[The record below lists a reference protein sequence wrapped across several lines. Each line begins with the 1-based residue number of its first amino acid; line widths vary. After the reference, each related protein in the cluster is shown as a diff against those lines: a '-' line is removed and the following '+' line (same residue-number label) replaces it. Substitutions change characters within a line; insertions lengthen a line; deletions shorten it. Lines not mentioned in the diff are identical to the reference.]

1 MTALKHFRIDF
12 VITALVLVVAFLY
25 DSWTGVT
32 LCAILI
38 LVEIVFSFDN
48 AAVNAKYLVRLNE
61 FWQKMFLTVGILIAV
76 FGMRLVFPFAI
87 VTISG
92 GISPMKALDLA
103 LEKGDP
109 SVPGTYGY
117 ILNEAH
123 PAIAAFGGMF
133 LLLLFLDFM
142 FDPEREITWL
152 SWIEKPLQKLGK
164 LDVLSVVIAGLFL
177 LVASE
182 TLVHS
187 TPVHTEVQM
196 RSIVLFSGL
205 LGIVL
210 YLAVNGLS
218 SMMEAREARMDREF
232 EDADAHSS
240 TGHTALLAGKA
251 ALSMFLF
258 LEVLDA
264 TFSFDGVI
272 GAFAIT
278 PDPLIIMMG
287 LGVGALYVRSMTIY
301 LVRQGTLA
309 EYRFLEHGAHWAI
322 GALAVMLILS
332 IKYELGEFVIGGVGI
347 AFILAAWL
355 SSIAANKR
363 DAAAEGADDTIN
375 EDQGARA

>member
-1 MTALKHFRIDF
+1 MQALKHFRIDF

-25 DSWTGVT
+25 DSWTGIW

-48 AAVNAKYLVRLNE
+48 AAVNAKYLVRLND

-76 FGMRLVFPFAI
+76 FGMRLVFPFVI
-87 VTISG
+87 VCVSG
-92 GISPMKALDLA
+92 GISPVEAVRLA

-109 SVPGTYGY
+109 NVQGTYGY

-152 SWIEKPLQKLGK
+152 SWIEKPLQRLGK
-164 LDVLSVVIAGLFL
+164 LDVLSVVIAGIFL

-187 TPVHTEVQM
+187 SAIHTEVEM

-210 YLAVNGLS
+210 YLAVRGLS
-218 SMMEAREARMDREF
+218 SMLEEREAKKDAEF
-232 EDADAHSS
+232 EEADAHMS
-240 TGHTALLAGKA
+240 GGQAVRLAGRA
-251 ALSMFLF
+251 AFSMFIF

-287 LGVGALYVRSMTIY
+287 LGVGAIYVRSMTIF
-301 LVRQGTLA
+301 LVRNGTLA
-309 EYRFLEHGAHWAI
+309 EYRYLEHGAHWAI
-322 GALAVMLILS
+322 GALAIMLIISIRVHLS
-332 IKYELGEFVIGGVGI
+332 EFIIGGVGI
-347 AFILAAWL
+347 ALILSAWATSVAA
-355 SSIAANKR
+355 KR
-363 DAAAEGADDTIN
+363 RDEAAESSEIN
-375 EDQGARA
+375 EDQGAHA